1 MWKPIAVPKPLT
13 AGVALRP
20 PLYYMVGV
28 EQGASSAVALAPA
41 EIRSRRMPDYQVKN
55 VEPVAVGA
63 DVQVRVFTLTDG
75 EEIPWHYHSEST
87 DHYFVLRGKLTIE
100 TRSPHHRH
108 RLDVGES
115 YKILPGTAHHAP
127 ARRVAQALQERFKP
141 GPEFVL
147 PSHCRAHGSPPP
159 RSLSGRNRQGSP
171 CSSNLC

>member
-1 MWKPIAVPKPLT
+1 VEADSRPKALDC
-13 AGVALRP
+13 GVALRP
-20 PLYYMVGV
+20 PLYYMVGWNR
-28 EQGASSAVALAPA
+28 EQVPPWHWRQRRF
-41 EIRSRRMPDYQVKN
+41 RSRRMPDYQVKN

-115 YKILPGTAHHAP
+115 YKILPGTAHHISNESA
-127 ARRVAQALQERFKP
+127 AECQFLLVQGVGKYDWQKADLSKDKN
-141 GPEFVL
+141 
-147 PSHCRAHGSPPP
+147 PSS
-159 RSLSGRNRQGSP
+159 
-171 CSSNLC
+171 

>member
-100 TRSPHHRH
+100 TRS
-108 RLDVGES
+108 
-115 YKILPGTAHHAP
+115 AHHDAGPKPKPRPRKPPAP
-127 ARRVAQALQERFKP
+127 AGAW
-141 GPEFVL
+141 
-147 PSHCRAHGSPPP
+147 PP
-159 RSLSGRNRQGSP
+159 RSMTARAFRICFAVLRDTLHCARCGIRLRDCGHSAWLATPGGYYS
-171 CSSNLC
+171 